1 MHFRIINENAS
12 IPLQLKSRLL
22 IKETGI
28 WSRRTL
34 LMITQKTWIILSI
47 FQQDKFSITHS
58 NGIVASLVPFW
69 NSQTSVPSSNKYTTF
84 HRITPIPDC
93 TIAFVS
99 PEKDKDNTLEKISS
113 SKVDAYIDSAY
124 D

>member
-69 NSQTSVPSSNKYTTF
+69 NSQTSVPSSNKYITF
-84 HRITPIPDC
+84 HRITPIPDYA
-93 TIAFVS
+93 IAFVS
-99 PEKDKDNTLEKISS
+99 PERKR
-113 SKVDAYIDSAY
+113 
-124 D
+124 

>member
-1 MHFRIINENAS
+1 
-12 IPLQLKSRLL
+12 
-22 IKETGI
+22 
-28 WSRRTL
+28 
-34 LMITQKTWIILSI
+34 MITQKTWIILSI

-69 NSQTSVPSSNKYTTF
+69 NSQTSVPSSNKYITF
-84 HRITPIPDC
+84 HRITPIPDYR
-93 TIAFVS
+93 IAFVS
-99 PEKDKDNTLEKISS
+99 PEKEKDNTLEKISS

>member
-1 MHFRIINENAS
+1 
-12 IPLQLKSRLL
+12 
-22 IKETGI
+22 
-28 WSRRTL
+28 
-34 LMITQKTWIILSI
+34 MITQKTWIILSI

-69 NSQTSVPSSNKYTTF
+69 NSQTSVPSSNKYITF
-84 HRITPIPDC
+84 HRITPIPDYA
-93 TIAFVS
+93 IAFVS
-99 PEKDKDNTLEKISS
+99 PEKEKDNTLEKISS